1 VNTIPPLERVHG
13 DNFNTNVKGSAT
25 TLKDIARVV
34 KATTREANQIKNH
47 EASIS
52 CLYLIN

>member
-1 VNTIPPLERVHG
+1 
-13 DNFNTNVKGSAT
+13 
-25 TLKDIARVV
+25 LKDIARVV
-34 KATTREANQIKNH
+34 KATTRETNQIKNH